1 MTTVR
6 RPQAFT
12 LIELLVVIA
21 IIALLVSLLLPAVQS
36 AREAARRSQ
45 CTNNLRQIALAMHNY
60 LSTNKAIPPAYI
72 VYSPSIGGNDTA
84 QDFSALAR
92 MLPYLEEFAVY
103 NSINFMVSSRWGGFT
118 NTDLVGIMNGSTVD
132 CDSFGL
138 INASAAATQ
147 INVLLC
153 PSDSNTPNLT
163 YFTFAPFGVQQRIG
177 HYSYPI
183 NVGTNPF
190 RSSAPVTTGG
200 GGGGELNGMVY
211 IPRLQQGIANL
222 FGLSHPEMVGGT
234 LPPIIL
240 QSVQGEN
247 PIDVAAISDGTSHT
261 VAFSEWVRGDG
272 LGPRGVGWGPQNSKD
287 GLGGVYVCYPSCF
300 ISQFAGQFN
309 MDYLY
314 QQICDNTGSGLVQYY
329 TAKGEWYL
337 ADKLSYSH
345 TMGPN
350 RRSCWYSDQGL
361 NGGGVGIGG
370 SGRPWTGAANLIS
383 ASSRHPGGVNAAFAD
398 GSVRFIQSSI
408 SNQTWVSLGTR
419 NGGEVISGETY

>member
-1 MTTVR
+1 MSEAR
-6 RPQAFT
+6 RRHAFT

-21 IIALLVSLLLPAVQS
+21 IIALLISLLLPAVQS

-45 CTNNLRQIALAMHNY
+45 CMNNLRQIGLAMHNY
-60 LSTNKAIPPAYI
+60 LSATKVVPPAYI
-72 VYSPSIGGNDTA
+72 VYSPSPGGNDTA

-92 MLPYLEEFAVY
+92 MLPYLEENAVY
-103 NSINFMVSSRWGGFT
+103 NSINFNVASRWGGIT
-118 NTDLVGIMNGSTVD
+118 NTDLVGFPNGSTVD
-132 CDSFGL
+132 CDTFGL
-138 INASAAATQ
+138 MNASAAATQ

-153 PSDSNTPNLT
+153 PSDSGTPNLT
-163 YFTFAPFGVQQRIG
+163 YFVFAPFGNQQRIG
-177 HYSYPI
+177 YYNYPI

-190 RSSAPVTTGG
+190 RSSAPATTGG

-211 IPRLQQGIANL
+211 IPRLQQGIVNA
-222 FGLSHPEMVGGT
+222 FGLAHPEMVGGT
-234 LPPIIL
+234 LPPVIL
-240 QSVQGEN
+240 QAVQAEN
-247 PIDVAAISDGTSHT
+247 PIDIAAISDGTSHT

-272 LGPRGVGWGPQNSKD
+272 LGPRGVGWGPQNAKD
-287 GLGGVYVCYPSCF
+287 GLGQIYVCNPSCF

-309 MDYLY
+309 MDYLF
-314 QQICDNTGSGLVQYY
+314 QQICDNTASGLLQYY

-337 ADKLSYSH
+337 ADKFTYSH

-361 NGGGVGIGG
+361 NGGT
-370 SGRPWTGAANLIS
+370 GRPWTGAANLIA

-419 NGGEVISGETY
+419 NGGEVISGDTY